1 MNMSVHAR
9 GLTQILLVTALV
21 ALGGMASAATGAT
34 KDEAVAMVKKA
45 VAAIKSEGSDKA
57 YAEISNPTGPFV
69 DRDLYIVVY
78 GLDGM
83 VLAHGA
89 DKKRIGTNQINDKDA
104 DGKEFVKER
113 IELAKTHSSFWQSYK
128 FMNPVTKKAEP
139 KQMYCE
145 RLEQTVVCGGVYQS

>member
-1 MNMSVHAR
+1 MNMSVHTR
-9 GLTQILLVTALV
+9 GLTPILLVAALAISV
-21 ALGGMASAATGAT
+21 GLAWAATGAT

-45 VAAIKSEGSDKA
+45 VAAIKAEGPDKA
-57 YAEISNPTGPFV
+57 YKEIDDRNGQFV

-78 GLDGM
+78 GMDGM

-89 DKKRIGTNQINDKDA
+89 DAKRIGTNQMNDKDA

-113 IELAKTHSSFWQSYK
+113 IELAKTHDSFWQSYK
-128 FMNPVTKKAEP
+128 FMNPVTKKVEP